1 MSKSSKGSKFERE
14 ICKLLSEWWTKD
26 TKTPRDDVFWR
37 SSSSGARATIR
48 SKRGKGTAGQDGDI
62 CATDPIG
69 NTLIKILTLELKRG
83 YSAESVQDFLDSPLG
98 AKPKKF
104 EQFLQQTIRSYLNS
118 GSFSWA
124 LIFKRDRRDPWIWTP
139 WYLYKWLRE
148 LGAFQGLQSPS
159 SFVQIEHK
167 IKDTPPCEWE
177 FVGMPLMAFLQGCDR
192 SHFIRLKKGVGK

>member
-1 MSKSSKGSKFERE
+1 MKSSKGSRFERE

-26 TKTPRDDVFWR
+26 TATPRDDVFWR
-37 SSSSGARATIR
+37 SSNSGARATIR

-69 NTLIKILTLELKRG
+69 NTLIKLLTLELKRG

-98 AKPKKF
+98 SKPKKF

-139 WYLYKWLRE
+139 QYCYLLLKDV
-148 LGAFQGLQSPS
+148 GAFHPDRAPDSI
-159 SFVQIEHK
+159 VHVTHK
-167 IKDTPPCEWE
+167 IRNVPPSESE
-177 FVGMPLMAFLQGCDR
+177 FIGMPLMAFLHGCDR
-192 SHFIRLKKGVGK
+192 THFIKLKKELAK